1 MRSKAKEG
9 GISSSHPVEIMP
21 RLHRQLPQYQKDKG
35 SCYCRR
41 SKREV
46 SVPWVSSADAAD
58 WKALYPDLAF
68 SSIILTIY
76 RKSVSFS
83 SDKIKEQKTFPVMK
97 ERLGFCMGVGDYCL
111 YIIFLVRMRILRVV
125 LASVSVVLLSA
136 DPTLEYVRQIEMSG
150 TLAWCD
156 SSWHR
161 TLSVALLDSL
171 HLSQLSHF
179 CVLSSLEGL
188 MMHRPSGLPQ
198 GDTRAFVSLNNSECV
213 PCYTGSPFLT
223 VFIKEEWGE
232 KGRGGNACACPCI
245 HKRAGR
251 DLGWSQ
257 LCSLPVFI
265 CDCHS
270 CQWDGFI

>member
-1 MRSKAKEG
+1 MRSKAEEG

-46 SVPWVSSADAAD
+46 SVPWVSSTDAAD

-97 ERLGFCMGVGDYCL
+97 ERLGFCMGVGGLLSIYHF
-111 YIIFLVRMRILRVV
+111 IFLVRMRILRVV

-161 TLSVALLDSL
+161 TLSVTLLDSL

-179 CVLSSLEGL
+179 CVL
-188 MMHRPSGLPQ
+188 
-198 GDTRAFVSLNNSECV
+198 
-213 PCYTGSPFLT
+213 
-223 VFIKEEWGE
+223 
-232 KGRGGNACACPCI
+232 CAVICP
-245 HKRAGR
+245 A
-251 DLGWSQ
+251 
-257 LCSLPVFI
+257 
-265 CDCHS
+265 
-270 CQWDGFI
+270 